1 MINPMQFSSQA
12 EFIYFVAAM
21 PGEADNLTNIVIGN
35 NAFDIES
42 GNHWITPANT
52 RELPEIERA
61 LQLTQGS
68 LQVGSQLDAD
78 EINELLSPIGA
89 DGGVEG
95 ERPPAP
101 VPKTIELRA
110 LVVSDP
116 RNREQVLLNDL
127 ASHTT
132 PVTSYILGRPG
143 DIYHSPITS
152 NVKVVE
158 QGTFNPPGYYAPMNT
173 QTHKA
178 QGVCSITTG
187 KSPQGSMTE
196 SEAFWMLT
204 QQQSTAQILDLSA
217 TAESLGAAAS
227 FHMPYYPA
235 LVGDTLSFGCMS
247 VRNLSVTEEGKE
259 MRFEVINTKTEQ
271 KTEVS
276 LTRGQWNTPS
286 IVGPSQLNAIAS
298 QVQTGGNS
306 IIISE
311 NGHSKVGLVAAAEY
325 ILDYVMDHNLDA
337 GNTTDAHKESAVRAA
352 ILATRRDIGP
362 DIAATVPELKLLE
375 LLFDQALEENVVT
388 TRE

>member
-1 MINPMQFSSQA
+1 MINPMQFSSQN

-21 PGEADNLTNIVIGN
+21 PDEADNLTNIVIGN

-61 LQLTQGS
+61 LHLTRGS
-68 LQVGSQLDAD
+68 LQAGSQLDAD

-89 DGGVEG
+89 NGAEG

-101 VPKTIELRA
+101 VPKTIDLRA
-110 LVVSDP
+110 QMITNP
-116 RNREQVLLNDL
+116 TTPEQQQLNQL
-127 ASHTT
+127 AVQTA
-132 PVTSYILGRPG
+132 PVTSYVLGRSG

-152 NVKVVE
+152 NVQIVE
-158 QGTFNPPGYYAPMNT
+158 QGTINPPGYYAPMNI
-173 QTHKA
+173 QTHRA

-204 QQQSTAQILDLSA
+204 QQQSSTQILDLSA
-217 TAESLGAAAS
+217 TAESLEAAAS
-227 FHMPYYPA
+227 FHMPYYPPQI
-235 LVGDTLSFGCMS
+235 GDTLSFGCMT
-247 VRNLSVTEEGKE
+247 VRNLSVTDEGKE

-276 LTRGQWNTPS
+276 LFRGQWNTS
-286 IVGPSQLNAIAS
+286 TIVGPSQLNAIAS

-311 NGHSKVGLVAAAEY
+311 NGHNKVGLVAAAEY

-375 LLFDQALEENVVT
+375 LLFDQALEQNVAT
-388 TRE
+388 ARQ